1 MSPVFFYRLQG
12 GCEGNF
18 KRGIIYIASQGG
30 GLETEL
36 SFWVLCLKKK
46 KSILWSHFVL
56 NKLCCIPGDEF
67 HIGF

>member
-1 MSPVFFYRLQG
+1 MSPVSFYRLQG

-46 KSILWSHFVL
+46 KKIYFMVT
-56 NKLCCIPGDEF
+56 LCP
-67 HIGF
+67 